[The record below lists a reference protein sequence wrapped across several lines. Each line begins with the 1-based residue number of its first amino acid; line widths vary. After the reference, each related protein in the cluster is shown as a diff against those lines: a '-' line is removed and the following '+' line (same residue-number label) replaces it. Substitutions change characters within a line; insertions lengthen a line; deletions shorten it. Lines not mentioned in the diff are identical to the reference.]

1 MLHLK
6 LRSWKSLPPKHQ
18 KCNHTWLSHGF
29 SASLCCD
36 AYASMSHLSL
46 NAFIVEFEMQW
57 SDMSG
62 LVRIGTCKSL
72 VSFESRKGIWAALP
86 SDSLP
91 MTLPRV
97 SSDLLMKA
105 PSRVCPL
112 LSVTCTHP
120 LHVSGAIQACRCQS
134 RERKLSV
141 HHGSTSGKAAYK
153 SQWSTTSFC
162 EDQDQKHVALP
173 THCETGNMLLKPQFM
188 PLRQGQR

>member
-1 MLHLK
+1 MSLLHLK
-6 LRSWKSLPPKHQ
+6 LRSLKSLPPNHQ
-18 KCNHTWLSHGF
+18 KCNYTWLSHGF
-29 SASLCCD
+29 SASLWCD

-46 NAFIVEFEMQW
+46 NAFIIGW

-62 LVRIGTCKSL
+62 LVRICTCRSL

-120 LHVSGAIQACRCQS
+120 MHVSAAIPACRCQS
-134 RERKLSV
+134 PERKLGV
-141 HHGSTSGKAAYK
+141 RHGSTSGKAIYINHSRAQQAYVK
-153 SQWSTTSFC
+153 T
-162 EDQDQKHVALP
+162 E
-173 THCETGNMLLKPQFM
+173 NM
-188 PLRQGQR
+188 